1 MEKIL
6 PERKP
11 NRLVN
16 FDYSTE
22 GAYFITICTHQ
33 RRKILSHIRVG
44 EAICLPQD
52 LNRLLNLTEWGE
64 IVEKAILKIPK
75 IYPSVSV
82 DYYVIM
88 PNHVHLILN
97 LNDPEGGRQVA
108 SPTVSTI
115 VGNMKRAVSKTIG
128 HGIWQRSFHDHVIR
142 DGKDYNEIAGYI
154 EANPLNWEADCFY
167 GEGEENI

>member
-1 MEKIL
+1 MPPARSESTVAF
-6 PERKP
+6 
-11 NRLVN
+11 NRMGRN
-16 FDYSTE
+16 
-22 GAYFITICTHQ
+22 
-33 RRKILSHIRVG
+33 RRKSNI
-44 EAICLPQD
+44 
-52 LNRLLNLTEWGE
+52 
-64 IVEKAILKIPK
+64 KIPK

-97 LNDPEGGRQVA
+97 LNDPKGGRQVA

-142 DGKDYNEIAGYI
+142 DAKDYNEIATYI